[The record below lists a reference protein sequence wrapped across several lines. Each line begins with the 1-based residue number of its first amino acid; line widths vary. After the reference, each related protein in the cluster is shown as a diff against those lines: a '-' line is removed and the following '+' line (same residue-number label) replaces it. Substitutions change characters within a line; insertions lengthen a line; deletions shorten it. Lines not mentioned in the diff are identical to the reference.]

1 MFSHLVFIGR
11 FQPFH
16 LGHLSVVK
24 EAFAHTDH
32 LIMLIGSSNRASSLK
47 NPFSYE
53 QRRQMIEEA
62 VHQNIDMTGK
72 TLSCVGVPDA
82 IYNDNLWLSYVQKAV
97 ASVTKDEGNIGV
109 IGHTKDDSSYYLK
122 LFPAWGFCEVP
133 NFHGLSAT
141 PIRHS
146 YFAGKIE
153 TTLVPETVANALQ
166 DFMTSSGY
174 ARLAKEALYIKQY
187 QASFAT
193 LPHPP
198 IFQTVDALV
207 VAGGHVLVVC
217 RGGDYGK
224 GLLALAGGFV
234 GVKETRRQ
242 AMVRELQEETGLCLE
257 GVTPKAVKVFDAPDR
272 SERARTITTVYH
284 YALDGL
290 VPLTAGDDAA
300 DAFWLPLSQLNASEF
315 FEDHYGIIGNML
327 GVYESG
333 QI

>member
-32 LIMLIGSSNRASSLK
+32 VIVLIGSSNRASSLK
-47 NPFSYE
+47 NPFGYE

-62 VHQNIDMTGK
+62 VYQSLDMTAK

-97 ASVTKDEGNIGV
+97 ASVAKDHQNIGV

-122 LFPAWGFCEVP
+122 LFPMWGFCEVP

-141 PIRHS
+141 PIRRS
-146 YFAGKIE
+146 YFAGNIE
-153 TTLVPETVANALQ
+153 SSMLPKASVQFLQ
-166 DFMTSSGY
+166 KFMTSDGY
-174 ARLAKEALYIKQY
+174 RCLVQEANHIKDHQ
-187 QASFAT
+187 QSFAA
-193 LPHPP
+193 LPYPP
-198 IFQTVDALV
+198 IFQTVDALI
-207 VAGGHVLVVC
+207 VAGGHVLVVR

-234 GVKETRRQ
+234 GAKETKQQ
-242 AMVRELQEETGLCLE
+242 ALVRELKEETGLDLE
-257 GVTPKAVKVFDAPDR
+257 GFTPKSIKVFDAPDR

-284 YALDGL
+284 YALDTL
-290 VPLTAGDDAA
+290 VPVTAGDDATE
-300 DAFWLPLSQLNASEF
+300 AFWLPLSQLNASLF

-327 GVYESG
+327 GVYESC
-333 QI
+333 